1 MEGVL
6 KGLEGKTL
14 TKKKLFDFLA
24 DIDIDVLCGKKPL
37 DTTLLKTPA
46 EANPNKKKSEIKC
59 AACSREFT
67 VENSRRRHYK
77 RYPACVKWI
86 EQHPQKVVEEE
97 KVEEKNA
104 EEPLKKGLHL
114 LIVEYL
120 EKSVGSDDNKKKC
133 RWCETTFTNMGNIN
147 KHLNTS
153 KMCNKMAFE
162 EFKKHINS
170 I

>member
-24 DIDIDVLCGKKPL
+24 DIDIDILCGKKSL
-37 DTTLLKTPA
+37 DTKLLNTTI
-46 EANPNKKKSEIKC
+46 ESNPNKKKSEIKC

-67 VENSRRRHYK
+67 VENSRRRHYI

-86 EQHPQKVVEEE
+86 EQNPQKIVEEE
-97 KVEEKNA
+97 KKVEGET
-104 EEPLKKGLHL
+104 LKKGLHL
-114 LIVEYL
+114 LIVDFL
-120 EKSVGSDDNKKKC
+120 EKSVSSEDTKLKC
-133 RWCETTFTNMGNIN
+133 RWCETTFTNTGNIN
-147 KHLNTS
+147 KHLNTA

-170 I
+170 V